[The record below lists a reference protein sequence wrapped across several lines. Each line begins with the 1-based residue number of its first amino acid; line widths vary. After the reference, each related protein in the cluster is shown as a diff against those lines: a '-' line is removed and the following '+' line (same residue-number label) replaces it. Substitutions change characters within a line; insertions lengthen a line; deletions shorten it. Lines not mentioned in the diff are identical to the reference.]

1 MVSSLL
7 CIDSITQPTG
17 NANCQSSRLCLGR
30 VDWNNTAYTRL
41 SGMKRGWR
49 NLPLSANAY
58 TTKTISVYAIS
69 ALGKTRIE
77 KTTKC
82 NMPKAKR

>member
-1 MVSSLL
+1 
-7 CIDSITQPTG
+7 
-17 NANCQSSRLCLGR
+17 
-30 VDWNNTAYTRL
+30 
-41 SGMKRGWR
+41 MKRGWR